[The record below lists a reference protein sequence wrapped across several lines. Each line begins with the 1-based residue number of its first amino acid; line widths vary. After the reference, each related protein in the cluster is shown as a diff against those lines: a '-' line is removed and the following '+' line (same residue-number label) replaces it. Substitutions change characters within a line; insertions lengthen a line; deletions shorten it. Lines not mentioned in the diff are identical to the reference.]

1 MFKDREFKLKDREFK
16 LFVCKKDKSMPVQKN
31 LRRGFNNCYCQL
43 NSATLYRHKS
53 RSLRIVISAIAIF
66 SVLELL
72 VSLVSHSMALEA
84 DACHM
89 LFDAGALGLALMA
102 THLAQLSVKGNRSSE
117 HANIEIIAALINGVG
132 LLAMSV
138 WIGWE
143 ALNHLQGSVSVIV
156 SPPMLITAIV
166 GLLING
172 FNLYWLWGDL
182 RDLNLRGV
190 FLHVMVD
197 VLGSVGVLIAAAAA
211 WLWHWIWVDAA
222 VGLGISVFII
232 LSAIPLVYQSWQ
244 ALRQPPSLAEI
255 GLLEVG
261 SVDLMSVMQRNAKQ
275 KQSIDN

>member
-1 MFKDREFKLKDREFK
+1 
-16 LFVCKKDKSMPVQKN
+16 MPNSLQG
-31 LRRGFNNCYCQL
+31 RFNNCYCQL
-43 NSATLYRHKS
+43 NSASLHYQKS
-53 RSLRIVISAIAIF
+53 RSLSIVIAAIAMF

-72 VSLVSHSMALEA
+72 VSFASHSMALKA

-89 LFDAGALGLALMA
+89 LFDVGALGLALMA
-102 THLAQLSVKGNRSSE
+102 THLAQLSVKDHRWRE
-117 HANIEIIAALINGVG
+117 HSNIEIIAALINGVG

-143 ALNHLQGSVSVIV
+143 ALDHLQGSVSVIV
-156 SPPMLITAIV
+156 SQPMLITATV

-172 FNLYWLWGDL
+172 LNLYWLRGDL
-182 RDLNLRGV
+182 SDLNLRGA

-197 VLGSVGVLIAAAAA
+197 VLGSLGVLIAAAAA

-222 VGLGISVFII
+222 VGLGIAVFIV
-232 LSAIPLVYQSWQ
+232 LSAIPLVYQSIQ

-261 SVDLMSVMQRNAKQ
+261 AVDLMSVVQRNAEQ
-275 KQSIDN
+275 NQ